1 MGRITYAARYKVWLH
16 SVLYNWDIH
25 YKVGTW
31 KRKGGASFFRSSS
44 LSSSSKTI
52 TDEWYHAKRWF
63 YLSNNKNISFILPL
77 VHSMVC
83 GKLKGWLQF
92 HKCYYS
98 VYQTCWFCTIN
109 ENSAGQESSLEQFQ
123 WNIEL
128 CFLNGWLRSSPQG
141 CSLSFIA
148 YLNYSQVTGIQS
160 SNTETLQVWSC
171 RAKIVSKWSG
181 KWCKMPVL
189 YTFSRSM
196 LSQYSYLTVVAM
208 LIDWTV
214 IVCLQWCCI

>member
-1 MGRITYAARYKVWLH
+1 MQKGDSISAITKIYHLSCRMYTQC
-16 SVLYNWDIH
+16 SVASWRDDYNFTS
-25 YKVGTW
+25 GTI
-31 KRKGGASFFRSSS
+31 
-44 LSSSSKTI
+44 L
-52 TDEWYHAKRWF
+52 
-63 YLSNNKNISFILPL
+63 FIKP
-77 VHSMVC
+77 VDS
-83 GKLKGWLQF
+83 
-92 HKCYYS
+92 
-98 VYQTCWFCTIN
+98 
-109 ENSAGQESSLEQFQ
+109 GQESSLEQCQ

-141 CSLSFIA
+141 CNLSFIA